1 MGVSMSAE
9 QKMKKCKFCG
19 KSLPEEAIFCYYC
32 HRELLTRP
40 ERPSSETQSR
50 PLSWVIVGVIAVIV
64 VVIVVV
70 ILLGL

>member
-1 MGVSMSAE
+1 MSAE

-40 ERPSSETQSR
+40 ERPSSEQPSS
-50 PLSWVIVGVIAVIV
+50 PLSWVVVGVIAVIL
-64 VVIVVV
+64 VVIVAVV
-70 ILLGL
+70 LLRS

>member
-1 MGVSMSAE
+1 MSAE

-40 ERPSSETQSR
+40 ERPSSGVETK
-50 PLSWVIVGVIAVIV
+50 PVNWMVVGVT
-64 VVIVVV
+64 VVIVLVIIAVV
-70 ILLGL
+70 LLLR